1 MPGVNPKDIVG
12 RRKPDL
18 SLIPGT
24 ALIYMATALMDG
36 ATRYGPYNYRTT
48 AVSMWTYL
56 SPIERHFLAFLDGQ
70 NFDPKTKVHHLAYV
84 MANCA
89 IILDS
94 MEQGIMVDDRPA
106 KGKTAELI
114 ERFNQQ
120 GHLMKEDLEPQSISD
135 SFLGWG
141 I

>member
-1 MPGVNPKDIVG
+1 VSQVGENPKDAVG

-18 SLIPGT
+18 ALIPGT
-24 ALIYMATALMDG
+24 ALIYMSTAFMDG
-36 ATRYGPYNYRTT
+36 AIKYGPYNYRTT

-56 SPIERHFLAFLDGQ
+56 SPITRHFLAFLDGQ

-94 MEQGIMVDDRPA
+94 TEQGIMVDDRPA
-106 KGKTAELI
+106 KGKTAELL

-120 GHLMKEDLEPQSISD
+120 GHLMREEMDPD
-135 SFLGWG
+135 AFLGWG